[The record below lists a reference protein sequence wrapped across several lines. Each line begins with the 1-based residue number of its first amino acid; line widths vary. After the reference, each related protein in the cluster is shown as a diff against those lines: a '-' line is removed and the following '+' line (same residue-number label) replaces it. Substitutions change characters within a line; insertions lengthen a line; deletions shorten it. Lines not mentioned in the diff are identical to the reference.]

1 MQDSLHVEDLPDR
14 QDSWSERWAR
24 SKDGPALDGMASIGL
39 QQANLGAIGLAQADA
54 AALDITQ
61 IDGAAI
67 GLKQANLK
75 GLGISQ
81 LGDTAAG
88 PSGASLGFSLPEN
101 PFEGSG
107 GLQLGFLAKRLN
119 ELAKGCET
127 PLATRAQ
134 ESPGDEQPEKV
145 IEEAWRT
152 RTAKSRTAIASK
164 YDRFKKGSAEEQ
176 EKYKNA
182 QGHIG
187 KENCILE
194 WVDKQWN
201 AYQERK
207 SKRKTNTE
215 AHLEW
220 GTHEPFEVIAG
231 KESGVGITETGA
243 MAALNTVL
251 ACQKLGCPW
260 AQWNS
265 FTKRAEYLYCKSGF
279 KNKFETAWAQCQEQT
294 GVQDDL
300 ALDFLKAQTGA
311 AAQQQSEAKQQA
323 ADEKKAAAVAKQKEA
338 EAKKAKEAEEK
349 QAKEAE
355 AKAKAAAKAAA
366 RGTKRTRGDRG
377 GTATPPPEPAGDDAP
392 HPKQAKKDAK
402 KKLDDF
408 RTLISLYGQELTS
421 GKMILRN
428 IGPVAS
434 WEPLADERMSGDL
447 RRAVEAL
454 ENTST
459 TNALVAQLADFDKQI
474 DQISSILRPKVDR
487 LNAEVDAL
495 NQMHALV
502 VKKAQGGQ

>member
-1 MQDSLHVEDLPDR
+1 MRALMHP
-14 QDSWSERWAR
+14 
-24 SKDGPALDGMASIGL
+24 LDGVASIGL
-39 QQANLGAIGLAQADA
+39 QQASFGAIGLAQADT
-54 AALDITQ
+54 AALGIAQ

-67 GLKQANLK
+67 GLEQANLK

-88 PSGASLGFSLPEN
+88 PSGASLGVSLPEN
-101 PFEGSG
+101 PSEGSG
-107 GLQLGFLAKRLN
+107 GLQLGFPAKRLN

-127 PLATRAQ
+127 PPATRAQ
-134 ESPGDEQPEKV
+134 DSPDDEQPDKV

-152 RTAKSRTAIASK
+152 RIAKPRTAIASK

-176 EKYKNA
+176 AKYKNA

-201 AYQERK
+201 AYQERR

-231 KESGVGITETGA
+231 KGSGVGITETGA

-251 ACQKLGCPW
+251 ACQKLGYPW

-279 KNKFETAWAQCQEQT
+279 KNKFETAWTQCQEQT
-294 GVQDDL
+294 GVQ
-300 ALDFLKAQTGA
+300 AQTGA
-311 AAQQQSEAKQQA
+311 VAQQESEAKQQA
-323 ADEKKAAAVAKQKEA
+323 ADEKKAAAVAKQKEV
-338 EAKKAKEAEEK
+338 EATKANEAEEK
-349 QAKEAE
+349 QAKAAE
-355 AKAKAAAKAAA
+355 AKAKAAVKAAA
-366 RGTKRTRGDRG
+366 RSTKRTRGDRG

-428 IGPVAS
+428 IGTVAS

-459 TNALVAQLADFDKQI
+459 TNALVAQLVTQKFDAVRAYVGEADFDKQI
-474 DQISSILRPKVDR
+474 DQITSILKPKVDK

-502 VKKAQGGQ
+502 VKKAQGG

>member
-1 MQDSLHVEDLPDR
+1 M
-14 QDSWSERWAR
+14 
-24 SKDGPALDGMASIGL
+24 GPALDGVASIGL
-39 QQANLGAIGLAQADA
+39 QQANLGAIGLAQADTA
-54 AALDITQ
+54 APGITQ

-67 GLKQANLK
+67 GLEQANLK

-81 LGDTAAG
+81 LGDTAGG
-88 PSGASLGFSLPEN
+88 PSGASLGVSLPEN
-101 PFEGSG
+101 PSEGSG
-107 GLQLGFLAKRLN
+107 GLQLGFLAKRPN

-127 PLATRAQ
+127 PPATRAQ
-134 ESPGDEQPEKV
+134 DSPDDEQPDKV

-152 RTAKSRTAIASK
+152 RIAKSRTAIASK

-176 EKYKNA
+176 AKYKNA

-201 AYQERK
+201 
-207 SKRKTNTE
+207 
-215 AHLEW
+215 
-220 GTHEPFEVIAG
+220 VIAG

-251 ACQKLGCPW
+251 ACQKLGYPW
-260 AQWNS
+260 VQWNS

-279 KNKFETAWAQCQEQT
+279 KNKFETAWTQYQEQT

-300 ALDFLKAQTGA
+300 ALDFLKGGGTTRWAQE
-311 AAQQQSEAKQQA
+311 SEAKQQA
-323 ADEKKAAAVAKQKEA
+323 ADEKKAADVAKQKEA
-338 EAKKAKEAEEK
+338 EATKANEAEEK
-349 QAKEAE
+349 QAKAAE
-355 AKAKAAAKAAA
+355 AKAKAAVKAAA
-366 RGTKRTRGDRG
+366 RSTKRTRGDRG

-428 IGPVAS
+428 IGTVAS

-459 TNALVAQLADFDKQI
+459 TNALAAQLVTQKFDAVRAYVGEADFDKQI
-474 DQISSILRPKVDR
+474 DQITSILKPKVDK

-502 VKKAQGGQ
+502 VKKAQGGR